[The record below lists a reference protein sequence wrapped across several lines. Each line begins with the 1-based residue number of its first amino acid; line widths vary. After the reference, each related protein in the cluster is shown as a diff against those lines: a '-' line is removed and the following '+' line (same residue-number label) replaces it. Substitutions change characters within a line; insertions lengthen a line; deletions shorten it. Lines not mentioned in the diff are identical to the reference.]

1 MSTVSNPTAA
11 RRTDAIENLLRIWLA
26 AGALACLIF
35 PPLRGHDPLF
45 GWLPFWLVAAPL
57 IDLGVL
63 HRQRLPAAVN
73 TIVVNASR
81 IRRTRGRSTQQ
92 ARRLRRDQSLIPSR
106 LRSMRRRNSDMMR
119 RYRSSPR

>member
-1 MSTVSNPTAA
+1 MTGFLWVWFGAGSVA
-11 RRTDAIENLLRIWLA
+11 LL
-26 AGALACLIF
+26 CF
-35 PPLRGHDPLF
+35 PILRGHDPLF

-63 HRQRLPAAVN
+63 HRRRLPAAVG
-73 TIVVNASR
+73 TIVANASL
-81 IRRTRGRSTQQ
+81 IRGARRRSMRQ